1 MFTVVKDILS
11 FLDAILSDNELKV
24 ESRNFEDIHKQYDTS
39 KFDIEALKNEIV
51 IKSEDFL
58 SAIKP
63 IPDENEKCEPI
74 IFGEF
79 YQFDEQTT
87 ANLIQNCRKHNA
99 TVQGVI
105 STASLIS
112 LLLVE
117 KQDIKENEIIKCIN
131 SVPCNM
137 RSLIHPKL
145 SNEDI
150 VCGSAALTWPQ
161 DIKGSDDLWELA
173 ANATK
178 SIHELR
184 NSDHGYKWWIKIA
197 NSCPIQQY
205 SIMSSSIG
213 LVELNEHLLKNIS
226 LNDIRMIGG
235 TYGLAKDS
243 AGNMTHAFTSL
254 NKLTVVMS
262 YTYPPLNK
270 AWAKTFASRQSNIL
284 KYFAKP
290 EEIKHTL
297 KTIVEELL

>member
-161 DIKGSDDLWELA
+161 DIKG
-173 ANATK
+173 
-178 SIHELR
+178 
-184 NSDHGYKWWIKIA
+184 IKIK
-197 NSCPIQQY
+197 
-205 SIMSSSIG
+205 
-213 LVELNEHLLKNIS
+213 LN
-226 LNDIRMIGG
+226 
-235 TYGLAKDS
+235 
-243 AGNMTHAFTSL
+243 
-254 NKLTVVMS
+254 
-262 YTYPPLNK
+262 
-270 AWAKTFASRQSNIL
+270 
-284 KYFAKP
+284 
-290 EEIKHTL
+290 
-297 KTIVEELL
+297 